1 MRSIEEKIN
10 VSTNMKDDF
19 RREIMNYMG
28 SLAAKGKT
36 FSYDSNEQLHK
47 ALEKKLF
54 EDIKDSIKLSALA
67 QDTATVVDKE
77 LVEKINALKQ
87 RLIKDFGY
95 DEDSAHD
102 VLVYVGSIF
111 ARGDDVGSK

>member
-1 MRSIEEKIN
+1 
-10 VSTNMKDDF
+10 MKDDF

-28 SLAAKGKT
+28 SLAAKSKV
-36 FSYDSNEQLHK
+36 FKYESSEQLYK

-54 EDIKDSIKLSALA
+54 EDIKDSIKLSVLA

-77 LVEKINALKQ
+77 LLDKIDTLKQ

-95 DEDSAHD
+95 DEDSAQD
-102 VLVYVGSIF
+102 VLTYVGSIF
-111 ARGDDVGSK
+111 ARGDDTGDE